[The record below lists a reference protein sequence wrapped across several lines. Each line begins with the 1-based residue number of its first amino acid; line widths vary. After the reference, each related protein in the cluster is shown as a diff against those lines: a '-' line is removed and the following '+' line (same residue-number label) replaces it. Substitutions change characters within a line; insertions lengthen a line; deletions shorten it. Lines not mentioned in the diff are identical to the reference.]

1 LAAKDSDRSSGADHM
16 RIFSSDRCNQQCIY
30 RTPHGDVRY
39 LNHGKMLRFEVMPFT
54 ATIRR
59 RLKQEANLYPI
70 SRRASG
76 GAAKPY
82 WLGTHREKFGLI
94 GTENYNYCY
103 KYIRLKIE
111 PEARL
116 RPFRDGDIDIG
127 ESLRSGYEQGVDL
140 FGSNGDPGTIDRCS
154 PDQRFNRSAKRGM
167 SCIGD

>member
-1 LAAKDSDRSSGADHM
+1 LAAKDSERSSGADHM
-16 RIFSSDRCNQQCIY
+16 RTFSSDRCNQQCIY

-39 LNHGKMLRFEVMPFT
+39 FNHGKMLHFEVMPFT
-54 ATIRR
+54 VAICR

-70 SRRASG
+70 SRRASD
-76 GAAKPY
+76 GAAKRN

-103 KYIRLKIE
+103 KYRRLNMD

-127 ESLRSGYEQGVDL
+127 ESLRSGNEQGVDL
-140 FGSNGDPGTIDRCS
+140 FGSNGDPGTIDHCS